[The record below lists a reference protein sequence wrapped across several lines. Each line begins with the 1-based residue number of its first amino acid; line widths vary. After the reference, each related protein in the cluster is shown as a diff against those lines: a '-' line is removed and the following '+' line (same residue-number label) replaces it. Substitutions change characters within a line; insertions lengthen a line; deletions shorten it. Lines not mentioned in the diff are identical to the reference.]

1 MMFDS
6 VLVKV
11 SCSEELLYLH
21 TISRRHKSPYRF
33 AILRDTL
40 EQLEREPGRQV
51 IVADCGCYAALR
63 LTRAM
68 DSDMLEIRFSW
79 LQSAGADSL
88 RGYEEWV
95 RLPYRRF
102 HECVEA
108 GTDMAGWNWSQ
119 LSVPEKV
126 TRRFEFHSR
135 RNLHQIAQRPLLR
148 HKLGKKPWNTISSGG
163 VRRRSSFM
171 MTVRRTASSLK
182 RSRPGARGSAA
193 ASSCMVRITCRKP
206 STASTPNYNREVHTM
221 TIIKI
226 NGGFW
231 GWEPIETLERLYPL
245 FEQYTLDPIYEWYG
259 NFVNRKPEWQ
269 RPEERQAYQGCTVI
283 SGRFLHYGNFFYIV
297 TDEEELIQRF
307 ERLVAA
313 NKATKAYQ
321 DERKVCFPCSECNQW
336 SAASGRCGLTGRYR
350 QPQWECFARY
360 VLPKGKVEGE
370 GANMRIELPIPE
382 KAGKKAVLTGRGK
395 WEV

>member
-6 VLVKV
+6 ILVKV

-40 EQLEREPGRQV
+40 EQLEREPGRQI

-63 LTRAM
+63 LTRAL
-68 DSDMLEIRFSW
+68 DGEMLVIRFSW

-135 RNLHQIAQRPLLR
+135 QNLHQIAQRPLLR
-148 HKLGKKPWNTISSGG
+148 HKLGK
-163 VRRRSSFM
+163 
-171 MTVRRTASSLK
+171 
-182 RSRPGARGSAA
+182 
-193 ASSCMVRITCRKP
+193 
-206 STASTPNYNREVHTM
+206 
-221 TIIKI
+221 
-226 NGGFW
+226 
-231 GWEPIETLERLYPL
+231 TLEHHFQWRDAEKILIYDDGAPYSFF
-245 FEQYTLDPIYEWYG
+245 FEEYTPY
-259 NFVNRKPEWQ
+259 
-269 RPEERQAYQGCTVI
+269 
-283 SGRFLHYGNFFYIV
+283 
-297 TDEEELIQRF
+297 
-307 ERLVAA
+307 
-313 NKATKAYQ
+313 
-321 DERKVCFPCSECNQW
+321 
-336 SAASGRCGLTGRYR
+336 
-350 QPQWECFARY
+350 
-360 VLPKGKVEGE
+360 
-370 GANMRIELPIPE
+370 
-382 KAGKKAVLTGRGK
+382 GRGICGGIILFTMMDSIGRTNYGLAVMLGAFVSGTMLLGFSEIIRLLHEINQK
-395 WEV
+395 TR

>member
-6 VLVKV
+6 ILVKV

-40 EQLEREPGRQV
+40 EQLEREPGRQI

-63 LTRAM
+63 LTRAL
-68 DSDMLEIRFSW
+68 DGEMLVIRFSW

-135 RNLHQIAQRPLLR
+135 QNLHQIAQRPLLR
-148 HKLGKKPWNTISSGG
+148 HKLGKTLEHHFQWRDAEKIHIYDDGAPYSFFFEEVTPRGTGICGG
-163 VRRRSSFM
+163 II
-171 MTVRRTASSLK
+171 LH
-182 RSRPGARGSAA
+182 GADNLQKAQYS
-193 ASSCMVRITCRKP
+193 
-206 STASTPNYNREVHTM
+206 VHT
-221 TIIKI
+221 
-226 NGGFW
+226 
-231 GWEPIETLERLYPL
+231 
-245 FEQYTLDPIYEWYG
+245 
-259 NFVNRKPEWQ
+259 
-269 RPEERQAYQGCTVI
+269 
-283 SGRFLHYGNFFYIV
+283 
-297 TDEEELIQRF
+297 
-307 ERLVAA
+307 
-313 NKATKAYQ
+313 
-321 DERKVCFPCSECNQW
+321 
-336 SAASGRCGLTGRYR
+336 
-350 QPQWECFARY
+350 
-360 VLPKGKVEGE
+360 
-370 GANMRIELPIPE
+370 
-382 KAGKKAVLTGRGK
+382 
-395 WEV
+395 

>member
-40 EQLEREPGRQV
+40 EQLEREPGRQI

-63 LTRAM
+63 LTRAL
-68 DSDMLEIRFSW
+68 DGEMLVIRFSW

-135 RNLHQIAQRPLLR
+135 QNLHQIAQRPLLR
-148 HKLGKKPWNTISSGG
+148 HKLGKTLEHHFQWRDAEKILIYDGAPYSFFFEEVTPRGTGICGG
-163 VRRRSSFM
+163 II
-171 MTVRRTASSLK
+171 LH
-182 RSRPGARGSAA
+182 GADNLQKAQYS
-193 ASSCMVRITCRKP
+193 
-206 STASTPNYNREVHTM
+206 VHT
-221 TIIKI
+221 
-226 NGGFW
+226 
-231 GWEPIETLERLYPL
+231 
-245 FEQYTLDPIYEWYG
+245 
-259 NFVNRKPEWQ
+259 
-269 RPEERQAYQGCTVI
+269 
-283 SGRFLHYGNFFYIV
+283 
-297 TDEEELIQRF
+297 
-307 ERLVAA
+307 
-313 NKATKAYQ
+313 
-321 DERKVCFPCSECNQW
+321 
-336 SAASGRCGLTGRYR
+336 
-350 QPQWECFARY
+350 
-360 VLPKGKVEGE
+360 
-370 GANMRIELPIPE
+370 
-382 KAGKKAVLTGRGK
+382 
-395 WEV
+395 

>member
-63 LTRAM
+63 LTRAL
-68 DSDMLEIRFSW
+68 DGEMLEIRFSW

-148 HKLGKKPWNTISSGG
+148 HKLGKTLEHHFQWRGAEKILIYDDGAPY
-163 VRRRSSFM
+163 SFFFEEV
-171 MTVRRTASSLK
+171 TPR
-182 RSRPGARGSAA
+182 ARESAA
-193 ASSCMVRITCRKP
+193 ASSCMARIICRKP
-206 STASTPNYNREVHTM
+206 STASTPNYNREVHIM

-245 FEQYTLDPIYEWYG
+245 FEQYTLDPIYEWHG

-269 RPEERQAYQGCTVI
+269 RSEERQAYQGCTVI
-283 SGRFLHYGNFFYIV
+283 SGQFLNYGNFFYIV
-297 TDEEELIQRF
+297 TDEEELIQHF

-336 SAASGRCGLTGRYR
+336 SAASGLCGLTGRYR